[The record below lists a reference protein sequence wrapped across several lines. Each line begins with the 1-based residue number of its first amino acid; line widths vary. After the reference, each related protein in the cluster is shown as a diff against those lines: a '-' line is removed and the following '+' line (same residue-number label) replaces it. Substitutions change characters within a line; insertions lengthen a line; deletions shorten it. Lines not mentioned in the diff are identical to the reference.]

1 MSIGDG
7 ESSAGKAIGIIFV
20 IYFIISLILLV
31 ATSNNDK
38 NLCLIVFGQLFVVF
52 GFVALLS
59 SIKNIKNKKYRIA
72 QRIST
77 FLMSLLFVLIGASVG
92 GVGFLKKTGNYDS
105 FIMYRSNL
113 HPSNYNIKLSINNY
127 HKPSKKDLER
137 MAKIVQRNEVYISK
151 MTPIGKLLWLWTK
164 IPDIDNN
171 AYFKTLIAQEITF
184 LRTRKGE
191 Y

>member
-1 MSIGDG
+1 MGHIIVKENVSLMGVHRNRHHLLYPRRAWTEAG
-7 ESSAGKAIGIIFV
+7 EAAQYIRGA
-20 IYFIISLILLV
+20 
-31 ATSNNDK
+31 
-38 NLCLIVFGQLFVVF
+38 FVVKLPEEF
-52 GFVALLS
+52 HKELHREIDGKLAD
-59 SIKNIKNKKYRIA
+59 
-72 QRIST
+72 
-77 FLMSLLFVLIGASVG
+77 SVE
-92 GVGFLKKTGNYDS
+92 VCHL
-105 FIMYRSNL
+105 
-113 HPSNYNIKLSINNY
+113 
-127 HKPSKKDLER
+127 PSKKDLER